1 MISPQAPAGKNLKSM
16 ATRPSGQCEQNFNVF
31 LPNSGAESRIVAWDE
46 ELKHNH
52 NTAMEEVRYLNSLL
66 NQIFSNT
73 LSFA

>member
-16 ATRPSGQCEQNFNVF
+16 ATRPSRQCGLNFNVF